1 MMQAADASSDSSR
14 SGFQPDSGIY
24 EQSEI
29 IKALD
34 GSWMSMD
41 KFELHSNKR
50 QKGGMQNMA
59 DWEDSF
65 TKMWDIKAHNIY
77 ESPCIPLKRIKKPRD
92 LNSSRELAI

>member
-1 MMQAADASSDSSR
+1 MTFEYPTMVLTKTQSIMERRMRRIHKMQAADASSDSSR

-24 EQSEI
+24 EYSEI

-50 QKGGMQNMA
+50 
-59 DWEDSF
+59 
-65 TKMWDIKAHNIY
+65 
-77 ESPCIPLKRIKKPRD
+77 
-92 LNSSRELAI
+92 